1 MRPVRFATVLMASAA
16 LALPLALGACAT
28 TDGAHASASAQ
39 AVAFEA
45 QRVSDHIRTL
55 ADDSFEGRGIGQDE
69 VGEQRTVAY
78 ITEQFRAAGLAP
90 GGENGGWTQ
99 TVTLNRFEASD
110 VQAALNVGDWSLPMT
125 QGEQVAISTRRPAQ
139 GGAVNLADA
148 ELVFVGYGTTAP
160 ERQWD
165 DFKDMD
171 VAGKV
176 LVVLIND
183 ADFEQPEL
191 NTFGGRAMTYYGR
204 WTYKYEEAAR
214 RGAAGVLI
222 VHETAPASYGWAT
235 VRNSWG
241 GPQFDIQHE
250 DPEAVRIPV
259 EAWIQRDV
267 AVELFQRA
275 GQDFEVLK
283 VAARSRDFQP
293 VVLENAGFDVS
304 FNVSSSAIRTDNVI
318 GVLRGTTRPDE
329 TILYGGHWDHLG
341 MGEPDASGQREVF
354 NGAVDNASGI
364 AAIIEI
370 ARRFG
375 AGPRPERSVVFM
387 GFTAEESGLLGAE
400 FYASNPLYPLET
412 MVAGINIDSANVY
425 GRTTDIAVTGHGQS
439 QLDDYVG
446 QAAAGLNRTVTPDP
460 RPEAGGYFRSDH
472 FPFVKRGVPMI
483 YAGGGTT
490 FRDEPVQPRIDARA
504 EYGRTRYHQ
513 AGDEWSPDFDYA
525 GMIEDMEIW
534 YAVGAR
540 LANSRDWPAWN
551 AGSEFGPVRAESAS
565 ARQ

>member
-1 MRPVRFATVLMASAA
+1 MRPVRFAAVLMASAA
-16 LALPLALGACAT
+16 LALPLSLGACAT
-28 TDGAHASASAQ
+28 TADMGGEPASFSA
-39 AVAFEA
+39 E
-45 QRVSDHIRTL
+45 RLSDHIRTL
-55 ADDSFEGRGIGQDE
+55 SDDSFQGRGIGTDE

-78 ITEQFRAAGLAP
+78 LIEQFSNAGLAP

-110 VQAALNVGDWSLPMT
+110 IEASLSVGDWTLPVT
-125 QGEQVAISTRRPAQ
+125 QGEQVAISTRLP
-139 GGAVNLADA
+139 GEDVDLNDA
-148 ELVFVGYGTTAP
+148 ELVFVGYGVTAP

-171 VAGKV
+171 VRGKI
-176 LVVLIND
+176 LVVLVND
-183 ADFEQPEL
+183 PDFEQPEL
-191 NTFGGRAMTYYGR
+191 DTFGGRAMTYYGR
-204 WTYKYEEAAR
+204 WSYKYEEAAR
-214 RGAAGVLI
+214 RGAAGVLV
-222 VHETAPASYGWAT
+222 VHEDAPASYGWAT

-241 GPQFDIQHE
+241 GPQFDI
-250 DPEAVRIPV
+250 VRQNAADERVPV

-267 AVELFQRA
+267 AVDLFRRA
-275 GQDFEVLK
+275 GQDFEALK

-293 VVLENAGFDVS
+293 VTLDGASMDVS
-304 FNVSSSAIRTDNVI
+304 FDVATSTIQTDNVI
-318 GVLRGTTRPDE
+318 GILRGTTHPDE
-329 TILYGGHWDHLG
+329 TILYGGHWDHIG
-341 MGEPDASGQREVF
+341 VGEPDESGDGVF
-354 NGAVDNASGI
+354 NGAVDNASGM

-370 ARRFG
+370 ANRFG

-400 FYASNPLYPLET
+400 YYAANPIYPLET

-439 QLDDYVG
+439 ALDDYIRE
-446 QAAAGLNRTVTPDP
+446 AAADLDRTVTPDP

-490 FRDEPVQPRIDARA
+490 FRDEPIQPRIDARA

-513 AGDEWSPDFDYA
+513 AADEWSPTFDYA

-534 YAVGAR
+534 YEVGAR
-540 LANSRDWPAWN
+540 LANSRAWPEWRPT
-551 AGSEFGPVRAESAS
+551 SEFITVRAESAD